1 MTNEQKKVHLA
12 LFGPGGFGAER
23 ARAMHDSPGVEFV
36 ACYSPI
42 TEERLACQEQY
53 GAKAVSSPAEI
64 WDDGTIEG
72 VVISTPNH
80 THLELVRQ
88 AAACG
93 KHVFVEKP
101 IAPVVAQGHEMIAL
115 CRKAGVLLMVG
126 HNSRRRERVRKMKQY
141 IEDGTLGL
149 PVAAEMNNSHAGG
162 LDIQPGDWRWS
173 PANCPGGPLIQL
185 GIHHVDTLLYL
196 LGPVARVSAL
206 QRRLAVQAAIDDT
219 TMTLL
224 EFENGVLGYIGAMYA
239 VPALR
244 FYHILGT
251 RANVRWDRAFGL
263 ILEREGKRESISVA
277 DNDTLLEEMDEFA
290 GCIRGGGAPEVDG
303 EKALIALAVIEAAVL
318 SSQRGHPVDIAE
330 ILGRPQ

>member
-1 MTNEQKKVHLA
+1 MTNQQEKVRLA

-23 ARAMHDSPGVEFV
+23 AQAMHDSPMVEFA

-42 TEERLACQEQY
+42 IEERLACQNQY
-53 GAKAVSSPAEI
+53 GAKAVESPADI
-64 WDDGTIEG
+64 WDDERIEG

-80 THLELVRQ
+80 LHLEMVSR

-101 IAPVVAQGHEMIAL
+101 ITPTVAQGQEMIED
-115 CRKAGVLLMVG
+115 CKTAGVVLMVG
-126 HNSRRRERVRKMKQY
+126 HNSRRRERVRKMKQF

-149 PVAAEMNNSHAGG
+149 PIAAEMNNSHAGG

-173 PANCPGGPLIQL
+173 SVNCPGGSLIQL
-185 GIHHVDTLLYL
+185 GIHHADTMLYL
-196 LGPVARVSAL
+196 LGPVARVSAW
-206 QRRLAVQAAIDDT
+206 QRRLAVSAMIDDT

-224 EFENGVLGYIGAMYA
+224 EFENGALGYIGAMYA

-251 RANVRWDRAFGL
+251 KANVRWDKGGGL
-263 ILEREGKRESISVA
+263 MLEREGSRETIPVA
-277 DNDTLLEEMDEFA
+277 DNDTVREEIDEFA
-290 GCIRGGGAPEVDG
+290 SCIRNGSAPEVDG
-303 EKALIALAVIEAAVL
+303 EKGLMALALIEAAIL
-318 SSQRGHPVDIAE
+318 SNQRGHPVE
-330 ILGRPQ
+330 ILEILRR